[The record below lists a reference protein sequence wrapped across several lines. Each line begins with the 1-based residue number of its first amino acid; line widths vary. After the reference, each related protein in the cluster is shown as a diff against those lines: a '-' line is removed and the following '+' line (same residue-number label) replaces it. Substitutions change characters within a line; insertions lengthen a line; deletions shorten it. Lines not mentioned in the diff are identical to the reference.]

1 MDPSTVQKRRP
12 QPSQHR
18 VRGWISSLLIASGCG
33 LAMSRPVPAVAQTQ
47 GPSQGPS
54 QIVSAQSPYSRSRA
68 LEAARSNLP
77 PGAVVSGSSCND
89 VEIGDGNFRY
99 FCQITYSVPLA
110 PSATPTPS
118 SP

>member
-1 MDPSTVQKRRP
+1 MDSSTVQKRRP

-18 VRGWISSLLIASGCG
+18 VHGWISSLLIASGCG
-33 LAMSRPVPAVAQTQ
+33 MAVAQT
-47 GPSQGPS
+47 QGPS

>member
-1 MDPSTVQKRRP
+1 MDRSTVQKCRP
-12 QPSQHR
+12 QWRQHR
-18 VRGWISSLLIASGCG
+18 ICGWLSSLLIATGCG
-33 LAMSRPVPAVAQTQ
+33 LVRPVPAVAQTQ
-47 GPSQGPS
+47 APTQPPT

-99 FCQITYSVPLA
+99 FCQITYTVPVA
-110 PSATPTPS
+110 PSAKPAPS